1 MQRSSDSSVW
11 RSLAVSF
18 GDGLAFGVGVKLSQ
32 ARDRRNAGL
41 PAASE
46 ERLEPPRSTDQ
57 KVLEAIVGAVDARLA
72 EHAGQVE
79 RRIADLDAKIAVELK
94 NLDDQDLEIA
104 HKVTEDLNTLEGQM
118 ISLNREFSQAVA
130 KIVAEQVSTQVS
142 AQVGPAVKQ
151 LRDEMAARDRAPE
164 IAALRQQMAEIE
176 QRAAAMQSA
185 QAWKDVELEELRKR
199 VAQIDTEIANALSA
213 QVDRITAAKDEE
225 IADLRRRVA
234 DAENSVLEI
243 VSGIGQICRQAA
255 SRISTA
261 APPSS
266 PAPTPVAISEP
277 LPPAAP
283 EPEET
288 HASEAPESEPPIPGF
303 AQAQQPARLWRVPLV
318 SSLVAVAT
326 GGLILLRYVA

>member
-11 RSLAVSF
+11 RSLAVAF

-176 QRAAAMQSA
+176 QRAAAM
-185 QAWKDVELEELRKR
+185 KDVELEELRKR